1 MAHQLDTKPHEP
13 AMHKGTPG
21 QVLHVVGKEMLWPLF
36 GSVMTERNT
45 NIVDLKVA
53 FNNRANTLI
62 GEPSNLIC
70 RIIQPLNQCASTLY
84 SFRNVA
90 AWLLPRL
97 ICEMPVKRRSM
108 YREDITTTGN
118 IEFRRRST
126 DQVVIDNHQFWCYL
140 ANVFDF
146 ACISHADRLRDI
158 SIGRDDCG
166 HIDQPATAL
175 PGDILSHIHSLSA
188 PDSHHGITWRRG
200 FFRRYGSLQVH
211 ILYINY
217 LERRRANT
225 CTDQCP
231 WDGHGSH
238 YVAPALGTQIIDYA
252 ASKIQVLDVGMR

>member
-1 MAHQLDTKPHEP
+1 LQ
-13 AMHKGTPG
+13 KGPPG
-21 QVLHVVGKEMLWPLF
+21 QVLAVVGKETLRPLF
-36 GSVMTERNT
+36 GSVMPERNT

-53 FNNRANTLI
+53 FNNRANPRT
-62 GEPSNLIC
+62 GESLNPIS
-70 RIIQPLNQCASTLY
+70 RIVQPLTQCASPLY

-97 ICEMPVKRRSM
+97 ICEVPVKRRSM
-108 YREDITTTGN
+108 NREDITTTGN

-126 DQVVIDNHQFWCYL
+126 DQVVIDNHQFRCYL
-140 ANVFDF
+140 ANVLDF

-188 PDSHHGITWRRG
+188 PDGHHGIAWRRG

-217 LERRRANT
+217 LERRPANT

-231 WDGHGSH
+231 SAGHGSH
-238 YVAPALGTQIIDYA
+238 YE
-252 ASKIQVLDVGMR
+252 